1 MGRARQHWHSGFPL
15 EDANFDRLP
24 SSVMYGVLNGEG
36 VARVQA
42 KAAVHVGGESGPRHT
57 SIMFSIINK
66 SGRYVYD
73 SKH

>member
-15 EDANFDRLP
+15 EDANFARLP
-24 SSVMYGVLNGEG
+24 PSVMYGVLNGEG

-42 KAAVHVGGESGPRHT
+42 KAAVHIGGETSSCHA
-57 SIMFSIINK
+57 SIMFSIIIKN
-66 SGRYVYD
+66 GRNVYN

>member
-15 EDANFDRLP
+15 EDANFARLP

-36 VARVQA
+36 VARIQA
-42 KAAVHVGGESGPRHT
+42 KTAVHIDGESSSRHS

-66 SGRYVYD
+66 NGRNVYD

>member
-1 MGRARQHWHSGFPL
+1 MGRARQHWHSGFSL
-15 EDANFDRLP
+15 ENANAARLP
-24 SSVMYGVLNGEG
+24 PSVMYGVLNGEG
-36 VARVQA
+36 LARIQA
-42 KAAVHVGGESGPRHT
+42 KAVVHIGGEPSSRHT

>member
-1 MGRARQHWHSGFPL
+1 
-15 EDANFDRLP
+15 
-24 SSVMYGVLNGEG
+24 MYGVLNGEG